1 MKASEAK
8 PVFRSFPYHS
18 TAHTHIPTCRETQQR
33 SPRQCLLCLPR
44 TQGCTD
50 CASAFS
56 MALQLL
62 TGQSPGDFLTAHSFQ
77 SRFTQLQNN
86 LSPYCCIQRGVV
98 KPPSWTV
105 TGRSCRSQ
113 PCLFSSAPPP
123 SNTKIWLPQLCPW
136 LCHHLA
142 PTFSYTWRGCAEE
155 SLPALKGLLS
165 FALAV
170 QYSLTSLSSLRELI
184 TPQIPEDLLRI

>member
-18 TAHTHIPTCRETQQR
+18 TAHTHIPTRRETQQR
-33 SPRQCLLCLPR
+33 SPRQCLLCLPH

-86 LSPYCCIQRGVV
+86 LSPYWWPNL
-98 KPPSWTV
+98 PP
-105 TGRSCRSQ
+105 GLSQ
-113 PCLFSSAPPP
+113 GGPADHDPASSAVRLPPATQRSDFRNYVLGSAAILLQRSLIHGVAVLRNP
-123 SNTKIWLPQLCPW
+123 YLPLKACLALPW
-136 LCHHLA
+136 QC
-142 PTFSYTWRGCAEE
+142 S
-155 SLPALKGLLS
+155 
-165 FALAV
+165 
-170 QYSLTSLSSLRELI
+170 
-184 TPQIPEDLLRI
+184 IP